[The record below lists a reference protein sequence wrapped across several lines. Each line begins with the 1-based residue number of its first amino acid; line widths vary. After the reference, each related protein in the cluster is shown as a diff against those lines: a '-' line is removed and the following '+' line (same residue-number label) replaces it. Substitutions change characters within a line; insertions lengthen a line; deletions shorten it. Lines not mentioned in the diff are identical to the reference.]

1 MFGLFFVFLFL
12 LRQMLV
18 STMYIIIIETKIFE
32 KPLSEQESLLMDL
45 IYFEISVW
53 FSEGIYGTTLPVS
66 HVSNGQLTVVKHLE
80 HYQQI
85 SRKLLTAC
93 YLCY

>member
-12 LRQMLV
+12 LREMLV

-53 FSEGIYGTTLPVS
+53 FSEGIYGTTLPV
-66 HVSNGQLTVVKHLE
+66 NGQLTVVKHLE
-80 HYQQI
+80 YYQQI

>member
-1 MFGLFFVFLFL
+1 
-12 LRQMLV
+12 
-18 STMYIIIIETKIFE
+18 MYIIIIETKIFE

-53 FSEGIYGTTLPVS
+53 FSEGIYGTTLLVS

-85 SRKLLTAC
+85 SQKLLTAC